1 MIPNTDKPMRLASDI
16 EAIGFLDVVHK
27 LEDVH
32 CLASLDVDTEELYLF
47 HDHPEFDGVEV
58 YDKFDE
64 KTYIIP
70 ERTGTLLEGLEFWSK
85 AAQNGSKLVVHN
97 THTYDRVVVNRV
109 CPENN
114 IPLSAWDDTFIRSK
128 MQYFDRPCPQGAKSA
143 HGLKAYG
150 IMMGINKPEV
160 EDWSYIDAF
169 KLHRCIEDVKIQRGC
184 FLRLEKER
192 EALESKGIDLSYAYK
207 TVEVPYVISAINQEL
222 RGAKLDVE
230 HVKDCVMDLDTKI
243 KLLSDEIEPQLPPTV
258 KGKGGKVSRKE
269 VAELLG
275 RNPAKTKDKF
285 IQKKKEGEVITVVE
299 KPFVKPTT
307 NFHVTKKV
315 NVYSASNIEHGFS
328 PSFTKRPELI
338 EWIRGVDPKCKPT
351 VDWEIEKV
359 VEETKFLNKNTC
371 EYFSCKP
378 EDTDYISGPFTRVE
392 FTASRMTQH
401 EKVKGFLIR
410 LGLKTVEEW
419 NLATD
424 VYDNKIKVEE
434 DTEVRWPPKAA
445 PQFQLVK
452 VVKKGQYLVS
462 SPKLSEDDYE
472 QLPEGLGKK
481 IAEYNTFLHRRR
493 FFSNPKDPENKGL
506 LSMVREDGRIPCGV
520 NSFNTA
526 TSRSS
531 HRGWVNPAG
540 EKSLYGE
547 ETRKSIVASEGKVLV
562 GADQKSSQL
571 SIAAFYAKNSE
582 YYESIA
588 SGEEYDEDGKYIGKS
603 AHCYSARNFGI
614 TSHEEWMRAVE
625 TQDSGLLK
633 SIGLRRGFS
642 KGASFGVIFGCS
654 GGKLAGMLKV
664 PEKEGNEK
672 KDTFLKQMGLD
683 NVKDWLAI
691 CKTTYSRGKNGFYI
705 PLPFGYWVH
714 CSQDHKAINYLIQGT
729 EAIMEKMAELWF
741 EKQLVKR
748 GLQDKAY
755 KVLSMHDEFLCE
767 SDEYC
772 AQEVATLMAQSFTWA
787 GKQLYNWFAKR
798 PEMFPNIGGPEFV
811 IDLASA
817 AKVGKTYWDCH

>member
-1 MIPNTDKPMRLASDI
+1 MRLASDI

-27 LEDVH
+27 LADVH
-32 CLASLDVDTEELYLF
+32 CLASQDVDTEEIYLF
-47 HDHPEFDGVEV
+47 HDHPEFDGAEV

-85 AAQNGSKLVVHN
+85 AAQNGSKLIVHN
-97 THTYDRVVVNRV
+97 THTYDRIVVDRV
-109 CPENN
+109 YPENR
-114 IPLSAWDDTFIRSK
+114 IPLSTWIDTFILSK
-128 MQYFDRPCPQGAKSA
+128 LQYFDRPCPQGAKSG
-143 HGLKAYG
+143 HSLKAYG

-192 EALESKGIDLSYAYK
+192 EALATKGIDLSYAYK
-207 TVEVPYVISAINQEL
+207 TFEAPYVISAINQEL
-222 RGAKLDVE
+222 RGANLDVE

-285 IQKKKEGEVITVVE
+285 IQKKKDGEVITVVE
-299 KPFVKPTT
+299 KPFVKPST

-378 EDTDYISGPFTRVE
+378 EDTDYVSGPFTRVE

-526 TSRSS
+526 TGRS
-531 HRGWVNPAG
+531 
-540 EKSLYGE
+540 
-547 ETRKSIVASEGKVLV
+547 
-562 GADQKSSQL
+562 
-571 SIAAFYAKNSE
+571 
-582 YYESIA
+582 
-588 SGEEYDEDGKYIGKS
+588 
-603 AHCYSARNFGI
+603 
-614 TSHEEWMRAVE
+614 
-625 TQDSGLLK
+625 
-633 SIGLRRGFS
+633 
-642 KGASFGVIFGCS
+642 
-654 GGKLAGMLKV
+654 
-664 PEKEGNEK
+664 
-672 KDTFLKQMGLD
+672 
-683 NVKDWLAI
+683 
-691 CKTTYSRGKNGFYI
+691 
-705 PLPFGYWVH
+705 
-714 CSQDHKAINYLIQGT
+714 
-729 EAIMEKMAELWF
+729 
-741 EKQLVKR
+741 
-748 GLQDKAY
+748 
-755 KVLSMHDEFLCE
+755 
-767 SDEYC
+767 
-772 AQEVATLMAQSFTWA
+772 
-787 GKQLYNWFAKR
+787 
-798 PEMFPNIGGPEFV
+798 
-811 IDLASA
+811 
-817 AKVGKTYWDCH
+817 